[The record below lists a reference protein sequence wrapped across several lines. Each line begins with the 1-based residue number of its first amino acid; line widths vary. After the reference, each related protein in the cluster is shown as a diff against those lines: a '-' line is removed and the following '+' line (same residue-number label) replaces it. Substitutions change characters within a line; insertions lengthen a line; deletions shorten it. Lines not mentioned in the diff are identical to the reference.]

1 MTQSSKTKAC
11 IADSSNS
18 YDVNCVSYTMS
29 GTLSSPTFT
38 CNACIGG
45 YTLKTVNYT
54 AVGGGFITKK
64 CLANSN
70 EVIPFCD

>member
-1 MTQSSKTKAC
+1 
-11 IADSSNS
+11 
-18 YDVNCVSYTMS
+18 MS